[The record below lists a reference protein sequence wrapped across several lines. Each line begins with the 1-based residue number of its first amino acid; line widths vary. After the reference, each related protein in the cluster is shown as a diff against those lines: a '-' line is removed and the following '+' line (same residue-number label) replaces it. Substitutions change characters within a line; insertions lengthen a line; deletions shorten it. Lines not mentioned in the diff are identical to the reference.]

1 MDNILN
7 RFSSQNNNSTEERY
21 QQLNKELNELKNNKN
36 KKEARLEQVNSE
48 LEKCI
53 QLAKEKYGVSNIE
66 ELKQL
71 LSKHEKEEEEAFEV
85 ALVKVK
91 SLSQALKEID
101 EQLIK

>member
-7 RFSSQNNNSTEERY
+7 RLSSSNNNTEDRY
-21 QQLNKELNELKNNKN
+21 QQLNKELNDLKNNKN
-36 KKEARLEQVNSE
+36 KKEARLDQVNSE
-48 LEKCI
+48 LEKCLEI
-53 QLAKEKYGVSNIE
+53 AKEKYGVSNIE

-71 LSKHEKEEEEAFEV
+71 LLKYEKEEEEAFEV

-91 SLSQALKEID
+91 SLSQALKNID